1 MRNQS
6 GIVILTVLVS
16 LLCIYYLSFTLV
28 SNQVQKEAEEYATD
42 AEGNIDFSKKQDYLD
57 SVWTEPVYNLLGI
70 EYTYEEVKETELNLG
85 LDLRGG
91 MHVVLEVSPTEII
104 RALSGNS
111 KDADFQQAL
120 DLARERRAT
129 SQQRFTELFADAF
142 QEVAPNKQLSQ
153 IFANAANRGR
163 ISRSSTNDEVMAI
176 IDEEVEN
183 AIDRSFNI
191 LRTRIDRFG
200 TSQPNIQRLQGTGRI
215 QVELPGVDNPERVRK
230 LLQGVA
236 KLEFLQVYNSPELGS
251 SFQEINNLLVA
262 EMEPGEGES
271 LADALADEGED
282 DLSDLNPTEDS
293 ETIEG
298 ALDQDDVPEIAENE
312 GEDDLEAQ
320 LSRAGADSTALDSML
335 NSQVSPLFSLLKGG
349 AGYGGLVY
357 GVEDTAQINDILQR
371 EDVQAL
377 LPSDVDL
384 AWQVKPD
391 DEQNPVLQLYTLR
404 RERGGKAPLTGEV
417 ITNARQDY
425 DPNARPAVSMQMNAE
440 GTRLWKRLTANS
452 VGQQIAIV
460 LDDRVYSAPVVN
472 EEIPSGSSIISGNF
486 TIQEAQDLANILE
499 AGALPAPTR
508 IVEEAIVG
516 PTLGRE
522 AQKQG
527 VTSILVGLG
536 IVVLFMIAYYAK
548 GGLVANV
555 ALLFNI
561 FFVLGILAQPT
572 INAALTLPGIA
583 GIVLTIGMAIDAN
596 VLIFERIREEL
607 RNGMRLKAAIKTGYS
622 KAYSSIID
630 SNATT
635 FLTALILFI
644 FGQGPVRGFA
654 VTLMIGIICSF
665 FSAVFITRVIIEWM
679 TRNGDDSKVSFAMP
693 FSADLLN
700 NLNFDFM
707 SRRRI
712 AYMFSGAFIGLGL
725 ILLISQGLNL
735 GVDFKGGRSYVVTF
749 DEPVTP
755 SDLMTSLSDDF
766 EGTSVEVKTFGA
778 NNVLKIT
785 TSYLVS
791 DESDEADADVRQ
803 RLLGGIEEFT
813 GSSFIE
819 NTATLGDGQFTISSS
834 SKVGATIADD
844 ILNAS
849 LEAIAFSLVV
859 IFLYILIR
867 FRKWQYSTGAIIALF
882 HDVLF
887 VLGAYAIAGLLGL
900 RYEIDQ
906 VFIAAM
912 LTIVGYSINDTVIV
926 FDRIRETLGLKPRLP
941 LEEAVNE
948 SVNNVMS
955 RTLITSLTT
964 LLVVFILLVFGGEV
978 LRGFSFALFIG
989 ILVGT
994 YSSIYIASPVVVD
1007 LTQRKS
1013 PAPTR
1018 KPQKA

>member
-1 MRNQS
+1 MRNRS

-16 LLCIYYLSFTLV
+16 LLCIYYLSFTVV
-28 SNQVQKEAEEYATD
+28 SNRVQKTAEEYATD
-42 AEGNIDFSKKQDYLD
+42 AEGNIDFAKKQDYLD
-57 SVWTEPVYNLLGI
+57 SVWTEPVYNLLGV

-104 RALSGNS
+104 RALSGDS
-111 KDADFQQAL
+111 KDADFLQAL
-120 DLARERRAT
+120 DLARERRVN
-129 SQQRFTELFADAF
+129 SQERFTALFADAF
-142 QEVAPNKQLSQ
+142 QEVAPDKQLSQ
-153 IFANAANRGR
+153 IFSNAANRGR
-163 ISRSSTNDEVMAI
+163 ISRSSTNDEVMEI

-262 EMEPGEGES
+262 EMQGSEGES
-271 LADALADEGED
+271 LADALATDEGED
-282 DLSDLNPTEDS
+282 DLSSLTETEDS
-293 ETIEG
+293 EE
-298 ALDQDDVPEIAENE
+298 ALTQDDTSEVA

-320 LSRAGADSTALDSML
+320 LSGANADSTALDSIV
-335 NSQVSPLFSLLKGG
+335 NSQVSPLYSLIQNGF
-349 AGYGGLVY
+349 GGLAY
-357 GVEDTAQINDILQR
+357 RVEDTAKINDIFQR
-371 EDVQAL
+371 DDVQSL
-377 LPSDVDL
+377 LPPDLDL

-391 DEQNPVLQLYTLR
+391 DEQNPVLQLFTLQ

-417 ITNARQDY
+417 VTNARQDY
-425 DPNARPAVSMQMNAE
+425 DQNARPAVSMQMNAE
-440 GTRLWKRLTANS
+440 GTRLWRRLTANS

-460 LDDRVYSAPVVN
+460 LDNRVYSAPVVN
-472 EEIPSGSSIISGNF
+472 EEIPSGNSIISGNF
-486 TIQEAQDLANILE
+486 EIQEAQDLANILE

-516 PTLGRE
+516 PTLGRVARE
-522 AQKQG
+522 QG
-527 VTSILVGLG
+527 VTSILAGLG
-536 IVVLFMIAYYAK
+536 LVVIFMIIYYAK

-572 INAALTLPGIA
+572 IGAALTLPGIA

-607 RNGMRLKAAIKTGYS
+607 RNGMRLKAAIKTGYN

-654 VTLMIGIICSF
+654 VTLMIGIVCSF

-679 TRNGDDSKVSFAMP
+679 TRKGDESNVSFAMP
-693 FSADLLN
+693 FSGNLLN

-707 SRRRI
+707 SKRRI
-712 AYMFSGAFIGLGL
+712 AYIFSGAFIGLGL
-725 ILLISQGLNL
+725 ISLISQPLNL

-749 DEPVTP
+749 DDTVIP
-755 SDLMTSLSDDF
+755 SELMTSLSDNF
-766 EGTSVEVKTFGA
+766 EDKAVEVKTFGA
-778 NNVLKIT
+778 TNVLKIT
-785 TSYLVS
+785 TSYLVG

-803 RLLGGIEEFT
+803 RLLSGIEEFT
-813 GSSFIE
+813 GSSFVE
-819 NTATLGDGQFTISSS
+819 NTAELGESQFTISSS

-849 LEAIAFSLVV
+849 LEAIVFSLIV

-900 RYEIDQ
+900 RYEVDQ

-926 FDRIRETLGLKPRLP
+926 FDRIRETLGIKSRLP
-941 LEEAVNE
+941 LEKAVNE

-994 YSSIYIASPVVVD
+994 YSSVYIASPVVVD
-1007 LTQRKS
+1007 LTQRRAEA
-1013 PAPTR
+1013 PAR